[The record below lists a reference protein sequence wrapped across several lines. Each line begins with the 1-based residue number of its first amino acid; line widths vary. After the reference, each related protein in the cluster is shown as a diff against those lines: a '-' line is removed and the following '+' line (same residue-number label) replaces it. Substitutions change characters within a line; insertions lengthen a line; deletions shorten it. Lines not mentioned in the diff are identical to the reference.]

1 MSNNLTQTIQEQF
14 NNHIIIMSHIRA
26 YHHTKYL
33 SLKKDM
39 FGAVFHEEVIKVVRL
54 TYSHKSV
61 HHLFNPGH
69 LSHG

>member
-1 MSNNLTQTIQEQF
+1 MSINLTQTIQEQF
-14 NNHIIIMSHIRA
+14 NNHIIMSCIGA

-33 SLKKDM
+33 NFKKDM
-39 FGAVFHEEVIKVVRL
+39 FGAIFHEEVIEVVRL